1 MPSPIKPW
9 RSYLL
14 DSHGVSRVRPY
25 PVRLDPRTLSQS
37 LVRVPL
43 IPYNAQSTP
52 KSARVFN
59 VSKSIGWLVYIVT
72 SNKHQQKYPR
82 SEESVFSPELRL
94 ALQARAP
101 HAKQYAEFLLERITL
116 EFQIACGS
124 KGPWNF
130 ETFACLPD
138 AIPNQSGLY
147 ILLLETPQTSD
158 ARFGPTG
165 LDLYCGQAHG
175 QQKNDPAWTGLPL
188 RLKTYEQQSHSD
200 TVKLQ
205 AKRECLGDR
214 GKTER
219 PCHPTIKYFVRYLKQ
234 FSMAAESSSRTKLA
248 NSSMTMISSGAQ
260 RHSIRPSGISLKLG
274 CC

>member
-1 MPSPIKPW
+1 VAPKARGTFKHLHVCLMPFLINLVFISFYW
-9 RSYLL
+9 RRRRHPMPDL
-14 DSHGVSRVRPY
+14 D
-25 PVRLDPRTLSQS
+25 RL
-37 LVRVPL
+37 VL
-43 IPYNAQSTP
+43 ISTVV
-52 KSARVFN
+52 K
-59 VSKSIGWLVYIVT
+59 LM
-72 SNKHQQKYPR
+72 
-82 SEESVFSPELRL
+82 
-94 ALQARAP
+94 
-101 HAKQYAEFLLERITL
+101 
-116 EFQIACGS
+116 
-124 KGPWNF
+124 
-130 ETFACLPD
+130 
-138 AIPNQSGLY
+138 
-147 ILLLETPQTSD
+147 
-158 ARFGPTG
+158 
-165 LDLYCGQAHG
+165 G